1 MESPVL
7 PGFSV
12 SGGWGLW
19 IAHWWLRLGVLCTP
33 EGGIDSKFAWAQISR
48 PFGAALCAV
57 CAASQLSNRRVLIGL
72 LLFQT

>member
-19 IAHWWLRLGVLCTP
+19 IARWRLRLGVLCTP
-33 EGGIDSKFAWAQISR
+33 EGGIIRLIPEAHLRLATLVKIRSWRIFDSGF
-48 PFGAALCAV
+48 
-57 CAASQLSNRRVLIGL
+57 
-72 LLFQT
+72 